1 MKNLTWKGKLI
12 IAAVIIALVILII
25 VGIKYLPIWSTI
37 EAVVMFASGFFLG
50 WMAKKLNILKKE
62 RNEAKD

>member
-1 MKNLTWKGKLI
+1 MKNLTWKGKII
-12 IAAVIIALVILII
+12 IAAVIIVLLILII

-50 WMAKKLNILKKE
+50 WMAKKLSIIKKE
-62 RNEAKD
+62 RNEIKD

>member
-12 IAAVIIALVILII
+12 IAAVIIVLVILII

-37 EAVVMFASGFFLG
+37 EAVIMFVSGFFLG
-50 WMAKKLNILKKE
+50 WIAKKLSIIKKE
-62 RNEAKD
+62 RNEIKD